1 MKMSVTDDPNY
12 VLKFNDGVMAPKK
25 ESAAKDVVKILLMF
39 FCFLLLIL
47 LFAFGFDALNEIP
60 LMVWVCVLLGI
71 GVLIQQGGYERRPSP
86 CELRFYDDYL
96 VQYCERRYYNRRNI
110 RKEYYKFYYK
120 DISRCVYRTVVNK
133 MDIYGVV
140 EATFYKYD
148 KNGNLPS
155 TPCKHKTVDSISV
168 FYTVFEP
175 NIDFVKEIEEH
186 SPIKVQFERS

>member
-1 MKMSVTDDPNY
+1 
-12 VLKFNDGVMAPKK
+12 
-25 ESAAKDVVKILLMF
+25 
-39 FCFLLLIL
+39 
-47 LFAFGFDALNEIP
+47 
-60 LMVWVCVLLGI
+60 
-71 GVLIQQGGYERRPSP
+71 
-86 CELRFYDDYL
+86 
-96 VQYCERRYYNRRNI
+96 
-110 RKEYYKFYYK
+110 
-120 DISRCVYRTVVNK
+120 

-148 KNGNLPS
+148 KNGNLAS